1 MRVYRSLEEVAL
13 LPQDVP
19 RAVAIGTFDGVHVG
33 HQRIIGMAVDMAH
46 SMQGVPTVV
55 TFEPHPGAVLRP
67 NSKPTILTPLGVKV
81 RLLERY
87 GVEEVVAVPF
97 TVEFATLEPAEFCLR
112 LLSERL
118 GARQVSVGANFRFG
132 RGGRGTAIDLL
143 SLGRDQGF
151 SVSAIQLIKSQ
162 GDAVSSTRIRRL
174 VAEGDVEDAARLL
187 GRPHLLAG
195 QVVAGV
201 GRGRTLGMPTAN
213 LRPPEDAAVPG
224 QGVYVTRTHT
234 AQWPSQDSVT
244 SIGTNPTFES
254 DDVVHIETFLLDF
267 YGTLYD
273 APLEIEFLA
282 RLRGQ
287 QAFATKELLVE
298 QMHRD
303 VEEARRILADAREA
317 ASDEDRPRLW

>member
-13 LPQDVP
+13 LPRGVP
-19 RAVAIGTFDGVHVG
+19 RAVAIGTFDGVHTG
-33 HQRIIGMAVDMAH
+33 HQRIIGMAVDAARA
-46 SMQGVPTVV
+46 MQGVPTVV
-55 TFEPHPGAVLRP
+55 TFEPHPGAILRP
-67 NSKPTILTPLGVKV
+67 AERPAILTPLEVKV
-81 RLLERY
+81 GLLERL

-97 TVEFATLEPAEFCLR
+97 TLEFAALEPGQFCRR
-112 LLSERL
+112 LLSDRL

-143 SLGRDQGF
+143 SLGQDQGF
-151 SVSAIQLIKSQ
+151 SVSAIQLIKVD
-162 GDAVSSTRIRRL
+162 GGVVSSTRIRRM
-174 VAEGDVEDAARLL
+174 VAEGDVEGAARLL
-187 GRPHLLAG
+187 GRAHLLAG

-234 AQWPSQDSVT
+234 TQWPPQDSVT

-254 DDVVHIETFLLDF
+254 DDVVRIETFLLDF
-267 YGTLYD
+267 HGTLYD
-273 APLEIEFLA
+273 APLQVEFLA

-287 QAFATKELLVE
+287 QAFADKEALVE

-303 VEEARRILADAREA
+303 VEEARRVLADAA
-317 ASDEDRPRLW
+317 VSASTEDHSRMW